1 MKKQILALVLM
12 LTVAFTS
19 AFATK
24 NETFTAKDDGISQ
37 YTAASFKKDFA
48 TATNVSWQVQPVYTK
63 VTFTFN
69 DQIMFA
75 YYSKESN
82 ELLAVVRNIP
92 STQLPIK
99 LFTSLKNQYNGYW
112 ITSLFEIAKGDE
124 TSYYITLEKSDET
137 LVLEAKGINEWVV
150 YKKIKKD

>member
-1 MKKQILALVLM
+1 MKKQIVALVLM

-19 AFATK
+19 AFA
-24 NETFTAKDDGISQ
+24 AKDDGISQ
-37 YTAASFKKDFA
+37 YTVASFKKDFV

-69 DQIMFA
+69 DQVMFA
-75 YYSKESN
+75 YYSKENN

-99 LFTSLKNQYNGYW
+99 LFTTLEKQYKGYW

-124 TSYYITLEKSDET
+124 TAYYITLEKSDEV